1 MVSMN
6 PLRRYEQI
14 MEMLLADSEVTVADL
29 SKHLHVTGKT
39 IREDLAK
46 LEEKGL
52 LQRVHGGAVLAHADQ
67 LGILSARNPVNHHAA
82 EKIEIAELAVQLIE
96 QKDIIALDGGT
107 TTQEIARRLPNQPLT
122 VVTNDVIIIS
132 ELARKDQIRL
142 VVPGGYR
149 VRNMLTGMEAVAYI
163 RKLNIHKAFLTAT
176 GVHAELGYT
185 IYTGDFLDIKRAWM
199 DTARVTYVVADHHKF
214 GQGALFTFAKLTE
227 VEAILTDSGISP
239 LTIGLYEEAG
249 VKLITKP
256 DPR

>member
-1 MVSMN
+1 MN
-6 PLRRYEQI
+6 SHRRYEMI
-14 MEMLLADSEVTVADL
+14 MEMLLADSEVSVTAL
-29 SKHLHVTGKT
+29 SERLDVTGKT

-46 LEEKGL
+46 LEERGL
-52 LQRVHGGAVLAHADQ
+52 LRRVHGGAVLAHADQ
-67 LGILSARNPVNHHAA
+67 IGILSAKNPVFHHAE
-82 EKIEIAELAVQLIE
+82 EKAEIAELAAGLIE
-96 QKDIIALDGGT
+96 PKDIIALDGGT

-176 GVHAELGYT
+176 GVHPTDGFT
-185 IYTGDFLDIKRAWM
+185 IYTGDFLEIKRAWI
-199 DTARVTYVVADHHKF
+199 DTARFTYVAADHHKF

-239 LTIGLYEEAG
+239 QTAREYGDAG
-249 VKLITKP
+249 VRLMINPNKGG
-256 DPR
+256 